1 MDAGLASCEDE
12 FHSLLGPPFPHPP
25 PNPRHWPDTG
35 RQVNAGAGGGCRVV
49 SEGPLP
55 APGPGFP
62 ACPEVS
68 CIWPGAQPWSHGRLR
83 DVRGL
88 CTAHLPEGGDN
99 RDQQID
105 LGSGERK
112 RNDQQG
118 AEMR

>member
-1 MDAGLASCEDE
+1 MDAGPASGKDE

-25 PNPRHWPDTG
+25 PTPDTG
-35 RQVNAGAGGGCRVV
+35 QTQAGRSTLGQGVGTEWCQR
-49 SEGPLP
+49 GPLP

-68 CIWPGAQPWSHGRLR
+68 CIQPGAQPWSHGRLR
-83 DVRGL
+83 DVHGL

-99 RDQQID
+99 KDQQID

-118 AEMR
+118 AEML